1 MMADDSNHLLLKKG
15 LKSVTYQMT
24 ADGYGQLSGG
34 TVFRMALAK
43 AGGLGE
49 TGVAGPAEATT

>member
-1 MMADDSNHLLLKKG
+1 MADDGNHLLLKKG
-15 LKSVTYQMT
+15 LISVTSQTT
-24 ADGYGQLSGG
+24 ANAHGQLSGG

-43 AGGLGE
+43 AGKLGE